1 MLIFSFYVIPRL
13 FIISFLDLHRK
24 LNSNRLEEELSIL
37 REQDNKGG
45 AFARPETGL
54 SYPVGLTVLDSIGLI
69 NSGTI
74 HAHLKVQVW
83 PRAIAIVAT
92 GSDHLAF
99 LNHIPDFNTKRVA
112 VAVNGFHF
120 AAAMINADRVQAHRP
135 NRQTPPFRYQRP

>member
-1 MLIFSFYVIPRL
+1 M
-13 FIISFLDLHRK
+13 
-24 LNSNRLEEELSIL
+24 SIL
-37 REQDNKGG
+37 RAQDNKGG
-45 AFARPETGL
+45 AFRPAL
-54 SYPVGLTVLDSIGLI
+54 KPAFLIRWVLLCWIVLDWI

-120 AAAMINADRVQAHRP
+120 AAAMINADRVAKRTGPKRDASARAQP
-135 NRQTPPFRYQRP
+135 